1 MINGCFTCY
10 IKIWII
16 KYMLNFKIIDK
27 NQIEEYKKYYDYST
41 SFGCDTNLINI
52 YLWRHEYNINL
63 ALFDDTLIKAYF
75 RDDGMVWG
83 YCMPVGKNI
92 EGALEEIFN
101 DARER
106 SAEPNIVM
114 LTIEQKALLESLYP
128 NKFIFKPSLENQD
141 YIYYSK
147 DLATL
152 EGRKFHSKRNHISR
166 FYRTYKNTKFKMI
179 DKTNKSDA
187 MGVVFDW
194 YKENNISS
202 DDSSEIQAVREALEN
217 MEKLKM
223 NGALLYVDERPVA
236 MTLGSEISDRVYDIN
251 FEKALRDY
259 DGVYS
264 VINNEFA
271 KTLTQYEYI
280 NREEDMGIE
289 GLRKAKLS
297 YNPVIV
303 LQRFTA
309 EVKL

>member
-1 MINGCFTCY
+1 
-10 IKIWII
+10 
-16 KYMLNFKIIDK
+16 MLNFKIIDK
-27 NQIEEYKKYYDYST
+27 DQLEEYKKYYDYST

-52 YLWRHEYNINL
+52 YLWRYEYNINL
-63 ALFDDTLIKAYF
+63 AVFDDTLIKAYF
-75 RDDGMVWG
+75 RDDGTVWG
-83 YCMPVGKNI
+83 YCMPVGKNTK
-92 EGALEEIFN
+92 GALEEIFN
-101 DARER
+101 DAKER
-106 SAEPNIVM
+106 GAEPNIVM
-114 LTIEQKALLESLYP
+114 LTTEQKALLESLYP
-128 NKFIFKPSLENQD
+128 NKFTFKPSLENQD
-141 YIYYSK
+141 YIYYSR

-152 EGRKFHSKRNHISR
+152 EGKKFHSKRNHISR

-179 DKTNKSDA
+179 DKTNISDA
-187 MGVVFDW
+187 MRVVFDW

-202 DDSSEIQAVREALEN
+202 DDSSEIQVVREALEN
-217 MEKLKM
+217 IENLKM
-223 NGALLYVDERPVA
+223 SGALLYVDERPVA

-251 FEKALRDY
+251 FEKALRKY
-259 DGVYS
+259 DGAYA

-303 LQRFTA
+303 LQRFTV

>member
-1 MINGCFTCY
+1 
-10 IKIWII
+10 
-16 KYMLNFKIIDK
+16 MLNFKIIDK
-27 NQIEEYKKYYDYST
+27 DQLEEYKKYYDYST
-41 SFGCDTNLINI
+41 SFGCDTNLVNV
-52 YLWRHEYNINL
+52 YLWRYEYNINL
-63 ALFDDTLIKAYF
+63 AVFDDTLIKAYF
-75 RDDGMVWG
+75 RDDGTVWG
-83 YCMPVGKNI
+83 YCMPVGKNTK
-92 EGALEEIFN
+92 GALEEIFN
-101 DARER
+101 DAKER
-106 SAEPNIVM
+106 GAEPNIVM
-114 LTIEQKALLESLYP
+114 LTTEQKALLESLYP
-128 NKFIFKPSLENQD
+128 NKFTFKPSLENQD
-141 YIYYSK
+141 YIYYSR

-152 EGRKFHSKRNHISR
+152 EGKKFHSKRNHISR

-179 DKTNKSDA
+179 DKTNISDA
-187 MGVVFDW
+187 MRVVFDW

-202 DDSSEIQAVREALEN
+202 DDSSEIQVVREALEN
-217 MEKLKM
+217 IENLKM
-223 NGALLYVDERPVA
+223 SGALLYVDERPVA

-259 DGVYS
+259 DGVYA